1 MCGRTTV
8 AMEYIVLGTWSG
20 RWGGE
25 VDVFLN
31 YLSRGTSKGNYDLRG
46 RGRRN
51 LSTCDTPRGV
61 GDVESWVLVIGS

>member
-1 MCGRTTV
+1 
-8 AMEYIVLGTWSG
+8 MECIVLGTWSR

-31 YLSRGTSKGNYDLRG
+31 YLSSGTSKGNYDLRG
-46 RGRRN
+46 RGRRT
-51 LSTCDTPRGV
+51 LSTCDTRGV